1 MSANKT
7 KNSTKNN
14 TVVVTDEI
22 IETIDQNRGNL
33 SRAEFVDLCVSS
45 FLESRTWVCRREIPP
60 APTAETLIEQ
70 KPLPPPSKAKVPEKA
85 DVGME
90 VEEEL
95 PNHYFRAL
103 WVVAILTYGV
113 GDLLTTYLALRAG
126 LTELNP
132 IMSFFGNYVSMFF
145 FKVATLIAVFLVSWA
160 FRHHKGFYYSVPI
173 ITAVVGVILTVNNL
187 VRLA

>member
-1 MSANKT
+1 M

-145 FKVATLIAVFLVSWA
+145 FKVATLIAVFLVSWV

-173 ITAVVGVILTVNNL
+173 ITAVVGGILTVNNL
-187 VRLA
+187 VKLV